1 MLEIIGILGGGAMG
15 RGIAQVALQ
24 NNKSVIVYDVM
35 PNAAEIIIKHLT
47 VTFDLLIGK
56 AKITNDQKNEY
67 LANLKIVDSMQK
79 LADCDLIIEAI
90 IEDLQLKKT
99 VFNDLSKVLKSD
111 AIVCS
116 NTSSFSITAIARAYK
131 DPSRCLG
138 LHFFNPAP
146 VMPLV
151 EIIPAYQTDP
161 LLVEQLKAEMTQW
174 KKTPVVA
181 KDTPGFIV
189 NRIAR
194 PFYSEALRIYEEN
207 LATKEDIDLAMRQI
221 GGFKMGPF
229 ELMDFI
235 GHDVNFSVTN
245 SVWQATFYDPKYK
258 PSLSQQKLVEAGF
271 LGRKSNRG
279 FYTYGADSNVQNLES
294 TPMEKLKPIFDRIIT
309 VLINEAYDALYWQ
322 LADPE
327 DIELAMTKGV
337 NYPKGLLAWGKE
349 IGLENI
355 KSRMDA
361 LHNAYKEERYRCS
374 QYLSRYSG

>member
-24 NNKSVIVYDVM
+24 NNKRVIVYDVM
-35 PNAAEIIIKHLT
+35 PNAAEIINKHLT
-47 VTFDLLIGK
+47 TTFDFLMSK
-56 AKITNDQKNEY
+56 AKITQDQKTEF
-67 LANLKIVDSMQK
+67 LGNLQIVDSAQG
-79 LADCDLIIEAI
+79 LAECDLIIEAI
-90 IEDLQLKKT
+90 IEDLPLKKT
-99 VFNDLSKVLKSD
+99 VFGNLSKVLKSD

-116 NTSSFSITAIARAYK
+116 NTSSFSITSIASAYK

-151 EIIPAYQTDP
+151 EIIPAYQTDHQ
-161 LLVEQLKAEMTQW
+161 LVEQLKSEMTQW

-181 KDTPGFIV
+181 RDTPGFIV

-207 LATKEDIDLAMRQI
+207 LATKEDIDQAMKQI

-245 SVWQATFYDPKYK
+245 SVWQATFYDSKYK

-279 FYTYGADSNVQNLES
+279 FYTYGPDSNVQNLES
-294 TPMEKLKPIFDRIIT
+294 TPLEKLRPIFDRIIT

-322 LADPE
+322 LADAQ

-337 NYPKGLLAWGKE
+337 NYPKGLLAWGEE

-355 KSRMDA
+355 KASMDA
-361 LHNAYKEERYRCS
+361 LYHAYKEERYRCS